1 MALLDAQLLGALI
14 NYKHY
19 NVSAKPCDNLLDLA
33 TLAMED
39 NLVDWIGYDGAF
51 ENYYNSNEYGKHY
64 RRTILRQ
71 YHPVRTQLPQDRRI
85 RTHPAT
91 HHPARRKADGDTDRS
106 AERDLRKVQGQHI
119 GDQQYDGGNCLFTR
133 IQVGAA
139 IDRRVVYRQRSEARN
154 ITQTTD
160 LATGKTCCRGRLFHR
175 V

>member
-1 MALLDAQLLGALI
+1 MLVTISLTLPVSSSYFRPSLVCFVLPKGR
-14 NYKHY
+14 Y
-19 NVSAKPCDNLLDLA
+19 N
-33 TLAMED
+33 
-39 NLVDWIGYDGAF
+39 
-51 ENYYNSNEYGKHY
+51 GKHH

-85 RTHPAT
+85 RRHPAP

-119 GDQQYDGGNCLFTR
+119 GDLQYDGGNCLFTR
-133 IQVGAA
+133 LQVGAA

-160 LATGKTCCRGRLFHR
+160 LATGKTWCRGRLFHR